1 MYYFLISFESG
12 ISKGRERGKEGQRD
26 SNLSIEI
33 KVIRTKSE
41 QNYIIKE
48 KKIFCYQ
55 NNLILKSEYLS
66 KEKILV
72 VLSKNALY
80 FYFINNINIF
90 NVTDKK
96 EFRYKN
102 DLNINFQ
109 DVDENFYN
117 LNMIYNSYNSTLII
131 SFLEYIE
138 DTNEA
143 ILHLYIFDIKSLS
156 IIKKFDINK
165 KIYEEYYLLVLDE
178 FTLII
183 LFASGLL
190 YNISLK
196 NFQLET
202 IIEAFDKNEMDLY
215 SDLNINVF
223 DFQNEKKLLIFNNLK
238 IKLFGFNPPYE
249 IIEENINDDK
259 YKILELDMFNKKK
272 YCFNYIESLNN
283 SGKYVLGY
291 SQFYQFFRNKYLF
304 KTHIKIVNK

>member
-1 MYYFLISFESG
+1 M
-12 ISKGRERGKEGQRD
+12 
-26 SNLSIEI
+26 
-33 KVIRTKSE
+33 
-41 QNYIIKE
+41 
-48 KKIFCYQ
+48 
-55 NNLILKSEYLS
+55 KSEYLS

-72 VLSKNALY
+72 VLSENALY

-90 NVTDKK
+90 NDNDKK

-102 DLNINFQ
+102 DLNINFE

-202 IIEAFDKNEMDLY
+202 IIEAFDKNEMGLY

-259 YKILELDMFNKKK
+259 YKFLELDMFNKKK
-272 YCFNYIESLNN
+272 YCFNFIESLNN
-283 SGKYVLGY
+283 SGKYVIGY
-291 SQFYQFFRNKYLF
+291 SQFYQFFKNKYLF